1 VDKAFLLRFWRA
13 VVEEESNFE
22 AFGGQVVDGL
32 RPVNIAQ
39 FDDGLD
45 FQDDFTVYSCKSM
58 LIEYSK
64 NQSPASEYNR
74 QYEQPHETRPRP

>member
-1 VDKAFLLRFWRA
+1 LNCIELPELNEWSLFIIEGFEADKAFLLRFWRA

-64 NQSPASEYNR
+64 N
-74 QYEQPHETRPRP
+74 